1 MLSCACRS
9 SLYLLYP
16 ELISFVSLVFTRQGS
31 PYSPESV
38 PITLLYGKA
47 PLVCPSPTGIISI
60 KRISVPF
67 FAAYRVSSTT
77 SVCGV
82 STTFIFTL
90 IPHSMAASIP
100 CSTSSSSGF
109 FVIRSYSDASIVSRL
124 TFMLSMPASLNRFAC
139 CASSTAFVVS
149 DTLLTPGIFL
159 ICKTISSICGCRSG
173 SPPVR
178 RKCVIPI
185 LVAARTMQSTFF
197 TLSIFTA

>member
-1 MLSCACRS
+1 M
-9 SLYLLYP
+9 
-16 ELISFVSLVFTRQGS
+16 
-31 PYSPESV
+31 
-38 PITLLYGKA
+38 PITFSYGST

-67 FAAYRVSSTT
+67 FAAYRVRATT

-82 STTFIFTL
+82 STALIFTL

-100 CSTSSSSGF
+100 SSTSLSSGF
-109 FVIRSYSDASIVSRL
+109 CVMHSYSDASIVSRL
-124 TFMLSMPASLNRFAC
+124 TFMLSMPASLSGFVR

-149 DTLLTPGIFL
+149 DTLLTPGSFL
-159 ICKTISSICGCRSG
+159 ICETISSSCGCKRG

-178 RKCVIPI
+178 RKCVIPS

-197 TLSIFTA
+197 TLSIFIA